1 MDRRKKHRPKAD
13 AARKAAKASKATPT
27 KAKAKAA
34 RRIRPAVRTE
44 DAGRVTWKPAWSG
57 RDRHK
62 K

>member
-1 MDRRKKHRPKAD
+1 MDRRKKHRPKTD
-13 AARKAAKASKATPT
+13 AARVAKNTKAAAP
-27 KAKAKAA
+27 KAKAA
-34 RRIRPAVRTE
+34 RRIRPAARTE